1 MDIVIGQKHQVSAV
15 VTEELTASLAKSG
28 SLPVFATP
36 CMIAMMEQA
45 AAELCQEKLESEST
59 TVGININISHLAA
72 TAVGAAVKAVATV
85 TAVDG
90 RKISFDV
97 EAFDNAGLIGKGTH
111 ERFVINCDKFMKKAQ
126 ERKEIVL

>member
-1 MDIVIGQKHQVSAV
+1 MNIVIGQKHEVSTV
-15 VTEELTASLAKSG
+15 VTDEITASLAKSG
-28 SLPVFATP
+28 SLPVLATP

-45 AAELCQEKLESEST
+45 AAELCQAELESDSA
-59 TVGININISHLAA
+59 TVGISINISHLAA
-72 TAVGAAVKAVATV
+72 TAVGAPVKAVATV

-97 EAFDNAGLIGKGTH
+97 EAFDNAGIIGKGTH